1 MTWPKRG
8 PSHREQGCVIRID
21 NSFSPF
27 LPLFHSN
34 KPLHAI
40 ERASKPLQGH
50 SNWTGIFFI
59 SFLTLH
65 LTKISSAKCRG
76 AHSSWCNCL
85 RQACEFFAALLS
97 RRLHCSFWLVNLGYS
112 KNFWSLS
119 AWVLDNEGVMLFIPL
134 AIMEPIRGLKLKAHS
149 Q

>member
-1 MTWPKRG
+1 MTWLKRG
-8 PSHREQGCVIRID
+8 RSHGEQGCVIRID

-50 SNWTGIFFI
+50 SNWTGIFLSLSSRCTWLKSHQLNAEEHILLGVIVFDKHVK
-59 SFLTLH
+59 FL
-65 LTKISSAKCRG
+65 
-76 AHSSWCNCL
+76 
-85 RQACEFFAALLS
+85 LLFS